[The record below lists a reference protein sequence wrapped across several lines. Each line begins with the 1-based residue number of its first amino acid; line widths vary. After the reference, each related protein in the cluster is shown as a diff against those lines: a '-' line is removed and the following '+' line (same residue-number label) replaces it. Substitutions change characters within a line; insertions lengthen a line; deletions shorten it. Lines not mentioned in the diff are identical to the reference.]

1 MRQALYPK
9 ERFPQGHTSVAGAL
23 NNLGAV
29 LHYQGAYAEARGYIG
44 RALAMEQA
52 LYPKDQYPQ
61 GHRSLAISLNNLGNL
76 LKDQGAYGEARGY
89 LERALAMFQ
98 ALYPKKQYPLGH
110 PDLAKG
116 LNNVGSLLQAQGAY
130 GEARGYYDRALAM
143 RQALYPKDQFPLG
156 HPDPASSVTS
166 LGSLLQ
172 AQGAYGE
179 ARGYYDRA
187 LAMRQALYPK
197 ARFPEGHPDL
207 AQVLNTLGS
216 LLQAQGAYGEARGY
230 YERALAMRQALYPK
244 EQYALGHPDLA
255 FSVNSLGDL
264 LADQGAY
271 GEARAYYER
280 ALGMF
285 QALYPKAQFP
295 QGHPSLADSLA
306 NLGALFHAQR
316 ADAEARPVL
325 QQAVDMQQDLADIL
339 LAATSE
345 AESRNYL
352 AQLPVTRDL
361 LISASLHLPGSDD
374 STYARVWRGK
384 AALTR
389 VLRQRQAALFP
400 LATLDLATRH
410 NLEAWRDTRS
420 QLARSMLATAD
431 GRDHPER
438 LQQLQQLTAD
448 KERLERQLAGAIPEF
463 GRKKALEKSPH
474 TKLAQA
480 LPEHTV
486 VLDLVHHWRFE
497 QDPQVK
503 GKKGERWTPNYI
515 GYVLAKGRPVQQVDL
530 GLAQPIHEAADSWRH
545 AIAARQPSP
554 AAESLRRLVWEPL
567 AKQVPRDTNTVI
579 IAPDGR
585 LTAIP
590 WAALPGDRPGTVLLE
605 QYALATVPHA
615 PFLLDRL
622 TAPTRK
628 ADDRDVLL
636 AVGGVA
642 YDQAPK
648 SIDDEKTRI
657 DLLASRLAE
666 TERGRAPAGRSC
678 PVHSRS

>member
-1 MRQALYPK
+1 MDIEPTELAGI
-9 ERFPQGHTSVAGAL
+9 ERL
-23 NNLGAV
+23 DAV
-29 LHYQGAYAEARGYIG
+29 LFARG
-44 RALAMEQA
+44 
-52 LYPKDQYPQ
+52 
-61 GHRSLAISLNNLGNL
+61 
-76 LKDQGAYGEARGY
+76 
-89 LERALAMFQ
+89 F
-98 ALYPKKQYPLGH
+98 
-110 PDLAKG
+110 
-116 LNNVGSLLQAQGAY
+116 
-130 GEARGYYDRALAM
+130 
-143 RQALYPKDQFPLG
+143 
-156 HPDPASSVTS
+156 SVTS
-166 LGSLLQ
+166 
-172 AQGAYGE
+172 AT
-179 ARGYYDRA
+179 
-187 LAMRQALYPK
+187 
-197 ARFPEGHPDL
+197 
-207 AQVLNTLGS
+207 VL
-216 LLQAQGAYGEARGY
+216 
-230 YERALAMRQALYPK
+230 RQALYPK

-530 GLAQPIHEAADSWRH
+530 GLAQPIHEAADSWRR

-648 SIDDEKTRI
+648 PIDDEKTRI

-666 TERGRAPAGRSC
+666 TERGRGDGWQELPGTLQELNAVVRLAGPRTLVRLQGAEAGTARVLRDLPRARWAHIATHGFFADPSV
-678 PVHSRS
+678 PSVLRPDPKLFASIGR